1 MRRRVFLATTLAAPA
16 LFRPAAAKAANQG
29 ATQAM
34 ALEPV
39 DVELVLAVDV
49 SRSVDPEEQEMQ
61 MRGYAN
67 AFRDPRLIE
76 AVGRGPAGSIA
87 VTLFTWSDWNI
98 QEHLVP
104 WMKIDGPAAAARFA
118 AAVDAAP
125 RRVHLYTSISGAMD
139 YACGLYGAGYE
150 GTRQVLDISG
160 DGINNSG
167 RDVETAR
174 ADALEKGIVINGLAV
189 LDRAPPPLGLAGQPP
204 LDDYFRDRVIGGPGA
219 FLMVA
224 EGFEAFEQAVRR
236 KIIREVASAPEPGPL
251 VERAF
256 A

>member
-1 MRRRVFLATTLAAPA
+1 MLRRNLLLSALAAPVI
-16 LFRPAAAKAANQG
+16 LRTHAAR
-29 ATQAM
+29 ATEA
-34 ALEPV
+34 V

-49 SRSVDPEEQEMQ
+49 SRSVDAEEQEMQ

-67 AFRDPRLIE
+67 AFRDPRLAE
-76 AVGRGPAGSIA
+76 AMMRGPIGAVA

-104 WMKIDGPAAAARFA
+104 WMRLDSPATCERFA

-125 RRVHLYTSISGAMD
+125 RRTHLYTSISGAID
-139 YACGLYGAGYE
+139 YAARLFGQGYE
-150 GTRQVLDISG
+150 GTRQVVDISG

-167 RDVETAR
+167 RDIAQAR
-174 ADALEKGIVINGLAV
+174 GDALEQGIILNGLAV
-189 LDRAPPPLGLAGQPP
+189 LDRAPPPPGLGQVQP
-204 LDDYFRDRVIGGPGA
+204 LDEYFQERVIGGPGA

-224 EGFEAFEQAVRR
+224 EGFESFEQAVRR
-236 KIIREVASAPEPGPL
+236 KVIREVALDAAPGPL

>member
-1 MRRRVFLATTLAAPA
+1 MRRRSLLSAALAAPA
-16 LFRPAAAKAANQG
+16 LLAATRPAA
-29 ATQAM
+29 

-49 SRSVDPEEQEMQ
+49 SRSVDPEEMEMQ
-61 MRGYAN
+61 MKGYAN

-76 AVGRGPAGSIA
+76 AMARGPIGAVA

-104 WMKIDGPAAAARFA
+104 WIKVSDERSALRFA
-118 AAVDAAP
+118 GAVDAAP

-139 YACGLYGAGYE
+139 YAVRLYGRGFE
-150 GTRQVLDISG
+150 GTRKVLDISG

-167 RDVETAR
+167 RDVEAAR
-174 ADALEKGIVINGLAV
+174 RDAVEQGITVNGLAV
-189 LDRAPPPLGLAGQPP
+189 LDRAPPPLGLAGQQP
-204 LDDYFRDRVIGGPGA
+204 LDDYYRERVIGGPGA

-236 KIIREVASAPEPGPL
+236 KIIREIAAVPTPGPL
-251 VERAF
+251 IERAM

>member
-1 MRRRVFLATTLAAPA
+1 MRRRRLLTAALAAPA
-16 LFRPAAAKAANQG
+16 LLAAARADSQ
-29 ATQAM
+29 

-49 SRSVDPEEQEMQ
+49 SRSVDPEEMEMQ
-61 MRGYAN
+61 MKGYAS

-76 AVGRGPAGSIA
+76 AMARGPVGAVA

-104 WMKIDGPAAAARFA
+104 WTKISDERSASRFA

-139 YACGLYGAGYE
+139 FAARLYGRGFE
-150 GTRQVLDISG
+150 GTRKVLDISG

-167 RDVETAR
+167 RDVEAAR
-174 ADALEKGIVINGLAV
+174 GDAVEQGITINGLAV
-189 LDRAPPPLGLAGQPP
+189 LDRAPPPLGLAGQQP
-204 LDDYFRDRVIGGPGA
+204 LDDYFRERVIGGPGA

-236 KIIREVASAPEPGPL
+236 KIIREIASAPAPGPL

>member
-1 MRRRVFLATTLAAPA
+1 MHRRRLLTAALAAPA
-16 LFRPAAAKAANQG
+16 LLAPALRAPALAAA
-29 ATQAM
+29 TPD
-34 ALEPV
+34 PV

-49 SRSVDPEEQEMQ
+49 SRSVDPEELEMQ

-67 AFRDPRLIE
+67 AFRDPKLI
-76 AVGRGPAGSIA
+76 AAMGRGPLGAVA

-104 WMKIDGPAAAARFA
+104 WAKISDERSAQRFA
-118 AAVDAAP
+118 AALDAAP

-139 YACGLYGAGYE
+139 FASRLYGSGFE
-150 GTRQVLDISG
+150 GTRKVLDISG

-167 RDVETAR
+167 RDVDAAR
-174 ADALEKGIVINGLAV
+174 MDCLEQGIVVNGLAV
-189 LDRAPPPLGLAGQPP
+189 LDRAPPPLGLAGQQP
-204 LDDYFRDRVIGGPGA
+204 LDDYYRDRVIGGPGA

-236 KIIREVASAPEPGPL
+236 KIIREVAAAPDAGPL
-251 VERAF
+251 VERAV